1 MKTKEMIEDLL
12 KDFWAIDCLIRMMKE
27 LLFKQNWEMHESDV
41 DIICEVLNEKS
52 TNLSKKI
59 QILKAQI

>member
-1 MKTKEMIEDLL
+1 MIEDLL

-41 DIICEVLNEKS
+41 DIICEVLSEKP

>member
-41 DIICEVLNEKS
+41 DIICEILNEKS

>member
-41 DIICEVLNEKS
+41 DIICEVLSEKS

>member
-1 MKTKEMIEDLL
+1 MIEDLL

-41 DIICEVLNEKS
+41 DIICEVLSEKS